1 MKIRQRAYLLGL
13 LPALSVALVLGVYLG
28 VTRLADL
35 EDEIQSR
42 GQALTTHLATT
53 AEYGVVSGNRTD
65 LQNLLAQIQTEPDV
79 AQVEIRSLAGTLLAS
94 SGAAATDPLHFTA
107 LVIPRFLRAGS
118 DPYLPEVPGDTSSAS
133 APIAAVHLSMS
144 RARFIDARNRM
155 LITSFGIVWLGLGFA
170 AVLVRGLAL
179 TAIRPV
185 MELIAAVRRMAM
197 GDLGVE
203 VPATAKSE
211 LRDLQYGFNQM
222 SAALRAYRNDMQ
234 QQVDAATA
242 ELAAQ
247 KSAAEMANAAK
258 SHFLAAASHDL
269 RQPMH
274 AIGLYVEALKPLL
287 HGRQAGA
294 TLDKLAAS
302 VSALE
307 GLFNAILDVSKLD
320 AGAVHPR
327 WHAIPVRAF
336 LQDLAD
342 SLQMDAQHKG
352 LSLRVHACAGSI
364 RGDAQLLERILRNLV
379 GNALR
384 YTEHGGVLLSA
395 RRQGDQMRLQVWD
408 TGEGIAG
415 SDLPLIFDEFYQV
428 HNAARDRTQGLG
440 LGLSIVRRLS
450 LLLGYSLIVQSE
462 PGRGTLATLT
472 VPMSEETAVHLSAQ
486 PAIPD
491 YSQLRGR
498 VAVVDDDGQ
507 VLDALVTLLTSW
519 GLEVIAAE
527 SGNALCAR
535 INDVPDALLTD
546 WRLAEGETG
555 QQVVDKLRAKFPQ
568 ATIPVLVITGDISIP
583 SVEVA
588 RLSQL
593 PTLHKPVK
601 PARLRAL
608 LAKILQNR

>member
-1 MKIRQRAYLLGL
+1 MNLRQRAYMLGL

-65 LQNLLAQIQTEPDV
+65 LQNLLVQIQTEPDV

-94 SGAAATDPLHFTA
+94 SGAPAADPLHFTA

-144 RARFIDARNRM
+144 RARFVDARNRM

-170 AVLVRGLAL
+170 AVLARGLAL

-185 MELIAAVRRMAM
+185 MELIAAVRRMTM

-364 RGDAQLLERILRNLV
+364 RGDAQLLERILRNLL

-472 VPMSEETAVHLSAQ
+472 VPMSDETAVYFSAQ

-535 INDVPDALLTD
+535 ITDVPDALLTD

-583 SVEVA
+583 TVEVA

-608 LAKILQNR
+608 LVKILQNR

>member
-1 MKIRQRAYLLGL
+1 M
-13 LPALSVALVLGVYLG
+13 
-28 VTRLADL
+28 
-35 EDEIQSR
+35 
-42 GQALTTHLATT
+42 
-53 AEYGVVSGNRTD
+53 
-65 LQNLLAQIQTEPDV
+65 
-79 AQVEIRSLAGTLLAS
+79 
-94 SGAAATDPLHFTA
+94 
-107 LVIPRFLRAGS
+107 
-118 DPYLPEVPGDTSSAS
+118 
-133 APIAAVHLSMS
+133 
-144 RARFIDARNRM
+144 
-155 LITSFGIVWLGLGFA
+155 
-170 AVLVRGLAL
+170 
-179 TAIRPV
+179 
-185 MELIAAVRRMAM
+185 
-197 GDLGVE
+197 
-203 VPATAKSE
+203 
-211 LRDLQYGFNQM
+211 
-222 SAALRAYRNDMQ
+222 
-234 QQVDAATA
+234 
-242 ELAAQ
+242 
-247 KSAAEMANAAK
+247 
-258 SHFLAAASHDL
+258 
-269 RQPMH
+269 
-274 AIGLYVEALKPLL
+274 
-287 HGRQAGA
+287 
-294 TLDKLAAS
+294 
-302 VSALE
+302 
-307 GLFNAILDVSKLD
+307 
-320 AGAVHPR
+320 
-327 WHAIPVRAF
+327 RAF

-364 RGDAQLLERILRNLV
+364 RGDAQLLERILRNLL

-472 VPMSEETAVHLSAQ
+472 VPMSDETAVYFSAQ

-535 INDVPDALLTD
+535 ITDVPDALLTD

-583 SVEVA
+583 TVEVA

-608 LAKILQNR
+608 LVKILQNR